1 MEHRGMRVA
10 GVVLSALVLAS
21 SLTGCSAKKKSLAA
35 NLSPSAN
42 AAAGSSA
49 ADNGTSASASGT
61 NAAGGDSAAAGNGGA
76 VLDDNPGCHLLS
88 ASDVKN
94 AVGKDLPSLLGNV
107 GGGMQG
113 NTGHQSC
120 TYTADT
126 TGHGADV
133 NIEIN
138 TFVGT
143 AKDQLA
149 TARKNQQDQ
158 ADSLNQITAGAA
170 VLKDDSVGDQGFE
183 VDTHSPGVNDESVW
197 FVKGDKVVNIEVNS
211 GVAGGALTL
220 AQEVA
225 GKI

>member
-1 MEHRGMRVA
+1 MEHQGIRAA
-10 GVVLSALVLAS
+10 GVVLSALVLATA
-21 SLTGCSAKKKSLAA
+21 LTGCSAKKKSLAA
-35 NLSPSAN
+35 NLAPSAN
-42 AAAGSSA
+42 AAAS
-49 ADNGTSASASGT
+49 NGTTNNGAGASAGGGT
-61 NAAGGDSAAAGNGGA
+61 NAPAAGSAAAGGGA
-76 VLDDNPGCHLLS
+76 ILDDNPGCHLLS
-88 ASDVKN
+88 ASDVKT

-133 NIEIN
+133 NVEIN

-170 VLKDDSVGDQGFE
+170 VLKDASVGDQGFE

-211 GVAGGALTL
+211 GVAGSALTL